1 MNPIHEMNEKKKL
14 IITTALKLFS
24 AKGSAATSMQEIAEL
39 CGMSKGSL
47 YLIFKSKEELEA
59 STMEYCIYTLLDEM
73 SQIEHEAGLT
83 SRERLHK
90 QIETLLLHVSELKE
104 FLRVQL
110 RSMMMDDEQQHP
122 SRKCD
127 PHHRDM
133 EIRTLHWFKDKLED
147 LYGPEIEPYT
157 VDLILL
163 THGLFLSYVKIW
175 FTEMPSLTVS
185 KMAANLLQTM
195 DYAAHG
201 LLDQRPEPLIS
212 LENWPAWTS
221 ESKSDSTMMRHPIHI
236 IKQMQDIVTTDLSA
250 GQSRNDA
257 LETIAI
263 LKQEMMEFTPRRAII
278 LGMMHNLENIP
289 AIESLHSELQH
300 ILDAMYSRFIQA
312 DSSNK

>member
-47 YLIFKSKEELEA
+47 YLMFKSKEELEA
-59 STMEYCIYTLLDEM
+59 STMEYCIYTLMDEM

-90 QIETLLLHVSELKE
+90 QIETLLVHVSELKE

-110 RSMMMDDEQQHP
+110 RSIMMDDEQHP
-122 SRKCD
+122 GSKCN
-127 PHHRDM
+127 PKHRDM

-185 KMAANLLQTM
+185 KMASNLLQTI
-195 DYAAHG
+195 DYAAYG
-201 LLDQRPEPLIS
+201 LLNQRPAPLIP

-221 ESKSDSTMMRHPIHI
+221 DSHTDSTMMRHPIHI
-236 IKQMQDIVTTDLSA
+236 IKQMQDIVTSDLTA

-312 DSSNK
+312 DSSHK

>member
-24 AKGSAATSMQEIAEL
+24 AKGSVATSMQEIAEL

-47 YLIFKSKEELEA
+47 YLMFKSKEELEA
-59 STMEYCIYTLLDEM
+59 STMEYCLYTLMDEM

-90 QIETLLLHVSELKE
+90 QIETLLVHVSELKE

-110 RSMMMDDEQQHP
+110 RSIMMDDEQHP
-122 SRKCD
+122 SSKCN
-127 PHHRDM
+127 PQHRDM

-147 LYGPEIEPYT
+147 LYGPEIELYT

-185 KMAANLLQTM
+185 KMASNLLQTI
-195 DYAAHG
+195 DYAAYG
-201 LLDQRPEPLIS
+201 LLDQRPAPLIP

-221 ESKSDSTMMRHPIHI
+221 DSITDSTMMRHPIHI
-236 IKQMQDIVTTDLSA
+236 IKQMQDIVTTDLTA
-250 GQSRNDA
+250 GQFRNDA

-312 DSSNK
+312 DSSHK